1 MKKIMMAAVALI
13 CMTLAGVSFASC
25 GSSDD
30 DAPKSAPYTFY
41 VSESSVTFFIKGDN
55 PNYSP
60 ADVLALQLQVT
71 KEYSAAISAAAP
83 EGKSETDVTEQVK
96 KNCDA
101 VFADQKSK
109 WADILQGG
117 KVVIQKSYNGKI
129 EDVATY
135 QWQISLIE
143 TCRFSFS
150 NCPNCPCPWAR
161 SRDSLRVCGTYP
173 FVHPR

>member
-117 KVVIQKSYNGKI
+117 KVVIQKSFNGKI

-135 QWQISLIE
+135 
-143 TCRFSFS
+143 
-150 NCPNCPCPWAR
+150 N
-161 SRDSLRVCGTYP
+161 Y
-173 FVHPR
+173 